1 MGIKETE
8 DTTELWYDLIG
19 YEGYYQISNYGR
31 VKALSRI
38 AHKEGTKG
46 RLLPEFI
53 IKQVLGKRG
62 YYVVGLRSTDKTNK
76 TKTVHRL
83 IAIQFI
89 PNPDNKPHVNH
100 IDGNPLNNAID
111 NLEWTDNRENASHGR
126 STKNKTSGYIGVG
139 WDKWAGKWKS
149 QIYYKGKSIHLGHF
163 VNELDAYEA
172 RLKFE
177 RDNGISNK
185 YINKVEAT
193 TFTPSD
199 DFRLNKLIRQREEYK
214 ETRVKVH
221 FKYDGLPMCNVV
233 SVGDYELVLSND
245 ITEVTCRRC
254 IKSAKLKDNE

>member
-1 MGIKETE
+1 ME
-8 DTTELWYDLIG
+8 DTTELWYDVIG
-19 YEGYYQISNYGR
+19 YEGYYQISSHGR
-31 VKALSRI
+31 IKALSRVVDR
-38 AHKEGTKG
+38 EGYK
-46 RLLPEFI
+46 RILPEAI
-53 IKQVLGKRG
+53 RKQSIGKRG
-62 YYVVGLRSTDKTNK
+62 YYIVDLRSGDNVHK

-111 NLEWTDNRENASHGR
+111 NLEWTNNRENTSHGR
-126 STKNKTSGYIGVG
+126 QTKNKTSGYIGVG

-149 QIYYKGKSIHLGHF
+149 QIYYKGKSIHLGSF

-177 RDNGISNK
+177 RENGISNK
-185 YINKVEAT
+185 YIDKVEAT

-199 DFRLNKLIRQREEYK
+199 DFRVNKLTRQREEYK

-221 FKYDGLPMCNVV
+221 FNYDSLPMCNVV
-233 SVGDYELVLSND
+233 SVGGYDLVLSDN
-245 ITEVTCRRC
+245 INELTCGRC
-254 IKSAKLKDNE
+254 IRSAKLKDHENEQR